1 MAAEIKNEKGLIR
14 ISNSVIANIAGYAAT
29 KCYGVVGMAIRS
41 GKDGI
46 AQLLKKEN
54 LDIDIDKNHITI
66 NAKKEEDSEQDSKYY
81 KKSEFRYGEFSR
93 TIYFPSE
100 IDTEKTSAKL
110 DNGILKIKVPK
121 KETEKEKTKKLT
133 VE

>member
-54 LDIDIDKNHITI
+54 LDK
-66 NAKKEEDSEQDSKYY
+66 
-81 KKSEFRYGEFSR
+81 G
-93 TIYFPSE
+93 
-100 IDTEKTSAKL
+100 
-110 DNGILKIKVPK
+110 IKVK
-121 KETEKEKTKKLT
+121 VVGDT
-133 VE
+133 VDISLYVIMEYGVNLSTVGDIIKSDVKYQVEEATGLRVGSATVNVESIRVN

>member
-41 GKDGI
+41 GKDAI

-54 LDIDIDKNHITI
+54 LDK
-66 NAKKEEDSEQDSKYY
+66 
-81 KKSEFRYGEFSR
+81 G
-93 TIYFPSE
+93 
-100 IDTEKTSAKL
+100 
-110 DNGILKIKVPK
+110 IKVK
-121 KETEKEKTKKLT
+121 VVGDT
-133 VE
+133 VDISLYVIMEYGVNLSTVGDIIKSDVKYQVEEATGLRVSSVTVNVESIRVN

>member
-54 LDIDIDKNHITI
+54 LDK
-66 NAKKEEDSEQDSKYY
+66 
-81 KKSEFRYGEFSR
+81 G
-93 TIYFPSE
+93 
-100 IDTEKTSAKL
+100 
-110 DNGILKIKVPK
+110 IKVK
-121 KETEKEKTKKLT
+121 VVGDT
-133 VE
+133 VDISLYVIMEYGVNLSTVGDIIKSDVKYQVEEATGLRVSSVTVNVESIRVN